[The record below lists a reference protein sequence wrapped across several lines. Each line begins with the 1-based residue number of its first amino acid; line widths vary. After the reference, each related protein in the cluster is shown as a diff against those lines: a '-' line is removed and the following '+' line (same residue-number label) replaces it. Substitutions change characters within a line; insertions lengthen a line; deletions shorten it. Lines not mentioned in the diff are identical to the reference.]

1 MHIQAVSVSVC
12 DVWFDQFGVFHESG
26 QPDQPDAHDPGWR
39 HPARRRRPST
49 MTPSG
54 SPGRTSWSGPTVDGG
69 TASGSFA
76 FGTTP
81 SSLGRAW
88 SEAAKVHQ

>member
-1 MHIQAVSVSVC
+1 MHIQAVSVSRC

-26 QPDQPDAHDPGWR
+26 QPDQPDATILGGGTQPG
-39 HPARRRRPST
+39 PSPPVT

-76 FGTTP
+76 FGTT
-81 SSLGRAW
+81 SFVAGGAG
-88 SEAAKVHQ
+88 SEAAEVHQ